1 MLITSYGDCVCPGST
16 LVYECNITKGATL
29 VFHGSAFDCPSTAN
43 EITFVQR
50 QNYNYNQS
58 VIRSCNDGAI
68 VAETFVES
76 TTVSSRLTVTLNN
89 EVTNQSETS
98 IICSADNGTDVMDI
112 GRLFLPPICDNG

>member
-1 MLITSYGDCVCPGST
+1 MLITSYGDCVCQGST

-43 EITFVQR
+43 EITFVQH

-68 VAETFVES
+68 VAETVVES

-89 EVTNQSETS
+89 EVTNQTS
-98 IICSADNGTDVMDI
+98 IICSADNGRDVMDI
-112 GRLFLPPICDNG
+112 GIFYVPQICDNG